1 MYKKLLAIF
10 MVILSFSSFAKNKLK
25 ISLYK
30 KIKYFGGSKNGN

>member
-25 ISLYK
+25 INYVGIHDKWTL
-30 KIKYFGGSKNGN
+30 